1 MWSGWQAKGPDP
13 PAADDFTMHNRQI
26 QKLASDIAS
35 SASEDQLFSALSSAA
50 SRLGFDHFALA
61 YDRRGASGP
70 SSLLIHDY
78 PESWAGLYV
87 KLDLGG
93 IDPVRRAGER
103 SMTGFGWRELD
114 RYIPLS
120 RGDRRMLEVGRE
132 HGLGDGFTVP
142 RHLPGEASGACSFA
156 IGPQK
161 AYAGDH
167 VPCRRDRG
175 RGRPD
180 HRAEPDRRTE
190 TEGAAQAQRAAAR
203 MRAVDRAR
211 KTAGETAA
219 ILGISEETVI
229 QHLKVARDRYDV
241 HCRQMLI
248 LCALFDGL
256 IGFSDI
262 YDWWHD

>member
-1 MWSGWQAKGPDP
+1 MI
-13 PAADDFTMHNRQI
+13 FTMHNRLI

-35 SASEDQLFSALSSAA
+35 SATEDQLYGALSSAA

-61 YDRRGASGP
+61 YDRRGACGP

-78 PESWAGLYV
+78 PDAWARLYV
-87 KLDLGG
+87 TLDLGG

-114 RYIPLS
+114 QYIPLTK
-120 RGDRRMLEVGRE
+120 GDRRMLEVGRD
-132 HGLGDGFTVP
+132 HGVGDGFTVP

-161 AYAGDH
+161 QM
-167 VPCRRDRG
+167 P
-175 RGRPD
+175 
-180 HRAEPDRRTE
+180 
-190 TEGAAQAQRAAAR
+190 AAR
-203 MRAVDRAR
+203 LHAAEIVGAVALTTARSLMGAPRPKDRPRLSERQRECVLWIAR
-211 KTAGETAA
+211 GKTAGETAA